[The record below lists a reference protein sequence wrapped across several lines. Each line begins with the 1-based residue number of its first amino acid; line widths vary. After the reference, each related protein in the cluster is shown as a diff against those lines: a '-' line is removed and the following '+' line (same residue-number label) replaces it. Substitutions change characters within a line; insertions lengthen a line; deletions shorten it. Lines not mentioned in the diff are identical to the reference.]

1 MDNYVHQ
8 NNIFWFD
15 ISMKNFVLMH
25 KTNSIKQ
32 ISNDERSALF
42 RQGLPSWND
51 IIKLSITAKFKHGI
65 KIILICEISIS
76 FNDVGVVEEALN
88 LKFSRKLNQ

>member
-1 MDNYVHQ
+1 VHQ
-8 NNIFWFD
+8 DDIFWFD

-42 RQGLPSWND
+42 RQGLPSWNY
-51 IIKLSITAKFKHGI
+51 IIKLPITTKFKHGI
-65 KIILICEISIS
+65 KIILICEISIC
-76 FNDVGVVEEALN
+76 F
-88 LKFSRKLNQ
+88 